1 MTNQTTEPASERA
14 ELIRKIEQ
22 KLSASLVTN
31 KVQVEVMEL
40 VALLSSDAG
49 PVVDGGRAIWK
60 ARYYGSSGLRG
71 YNIYAFKNDVA
82 THGEF
87 VANLGENGT
96 AADALCAAH
105 NSLVDALS
113 SDAKPV
119 RDGELP
125 PLPEPDGYAA
135 MTPNGSIIVPPSQ
148 YRQHNAYAVFTAD
161 QMRDYARAAML
172 SSDAPA
178 GGEAGACS
186 CAECGKTST
195 KDSMWALYCLD
206 CIQEHSI
213 GGGFS
218 LRPGYERLID
228 EYIENY
234 EFTDGDAGYHD
245 PSEFEQAMIKD
256 AFMGFDFSTIYT
268 HPQPA
273 RTAEPLTEGGK
284 TWAIDHSAGRPIL
297 VLNGCSVIE
306 AEDAEY
312 VLSLIRNSKPQQ
324 QQATPAWEMPDAPD
338 LFKFINSQ
346 PILQSLLYDINLLPE
361 CCQDAMQWYRMVVI
375 CNHFELSIKKATLG
389 AVPDGWRAIDTA
401 KTGELVLAFGRH
413 AGLPSMKS
421 IQAVIRVDHQRGHWT
436 HGPESY
442 PFVAML
448 CTPLLADPALQS
460 TESKP

>member
-1 MTNQTTEPASERA
+1 MKSTTDNAEQSSERA
-14 ELIRKIEQ
+14 ELIE
-22 KLSASLVTN
+22 KLKRWADQPLTSEERETFL
-31 KVQVEVMEL
+31 
-40 VALLSSDAG
+40 
-49 PVVDGGRAIWK
+49 K
-60 ARYYGSSGLRG
+60 A
-71 YNIYAFKNDVA
+71 
-82 THGEF
+82 
-87 VANLGENGT
+87 
-96 AADALCAAH
+96 AAM
-105 NSLVDALS
+105 LS

-125 PLPEPDGYAA
+125 PLPEPAQPASEGVCCGNFTTGAEYMGQRESLCCGQPDESRPDY
-135 MTPNGSIIVPPSQ
+135 
-148 YRQHNAYAVFTAD
+148 YTAD
-161 QMRDYARAAML
+161 QMRDYARAALL

-178 GGEAGACS
+178 GVEAVYTIDQIHQALLDHGLMSDSEREDIIASLGVAESAHPQPSSPAGGEAVACS

-312 VLSLIRNSKPQQ
+312 VLALIKRDAEAAHGIGKD
-324 QQATPAWEMPDAPD
+324 QA
-338 LFKFINSQ
+338 
-346 PILQSLLYDINLLPE
+346 
-361 CCQDAMQWYRMVVI
+361 
-375 CNHFELSIKKATLG
+375 
-389 AVPDGWRAIDTA
+389 
-401 KTGELVLAFGRH
+401 
-413 AGLPSMKS
+413 
-421 IQAVIRVDHQRGHWT
+421 
-436 HGPESY
+436 
-442 PFVAML
+442 
-448 CTPLLADPALQS
+448 
-460 TESKP
+460 